1 MTVLPRSASVRIKS
15 LISRQPIGSSPEVG
29 SSRDDQVGVV
39 DERLRQADAALHALR
54 EFADVTTPG
63 VAQPDHLDQLLGAL
77 ATFLRVYVKEAAE
90 KIDRLV

>member
-15 LISRQPIGSSPEVG
+15 LISRQPIGSSPEV
-29 SSRDDQVGVV
+29 V

-54 EFADVTTPG
+54 EFADVTSPG
-63 VAQPDHLDQLLGAL
+63 VVQPDHLDQLLGAL
-77 ATFLRVYVKEAAE
+77 AAFLRVYVEETAE